1 MKIRF
6 AVISILV
13 STLTA
18 CGGGG
23 GGGGGGGPSQP
34 DVFYV
39 RATAGSDANDGMT
52 AATAFQT
59 INAAISAL
67 TDGDTVIV
75 GPGTYNETIDLNPPG
90 GTEQSPILFQA
101 DPSGS
106 MTADPPG
113 PVILNGRRNGSTIRL
128 TNFPYTTI
136 DGFQVTGA
144 SGNNNAAIQI
154 RTGSDHVTVQNCIV
168 RDNVDDPGTFVH
180 GIRVQDSDDALIFN
194 NLVHDNSGQGIGI
207 LGNGSG
213 SQRARVIN
221 NTVVRNNR
229 GISIGTGNTASADAF
244 LLNNI
249 FQNNVDGQDRDR
261 NVVISEGPPSSIDG
275 YDAQHN
281 LVFPSSYNPT
291 DLPRPTDINED
302 ALFVEAS
309 GDNFRL
315 SQPAG
320 GQEVQSPAVDAG
332 SIDGVPGSPVDF
344 SGLLLRTT
352 ASNGQADAPPIDL
365 GFHDLSEPAGGGL
378 TFYVRAAAG
387 DDSNN
392 GMSPGE
398 AFKTISTAVTRAF
411 AGDVIVVGPGQ
422 YNEAIINPPSG
433 EAGKLLTFLGDPTG
447 RLTGD
452 ADIAGPVTVDANGQ
466 RAAFSLAGAEFLII
480 EGFTV
485 TGGSEAGIEVRSDSS
500 NLTIR
505 NCESLG
511 NPDNG
516 ILIRDSSSVLVFN
529 NLVARNDG
537 TGILVGGTSG
547 SHDVQVVN
555 NTVANNGDRG
565 IRVGE
570 GSATS
575 TDVLLQNNIIQDND
589 SAGLQANEQSVETLQ
604 VAFNLVLPENY
615 IPQQIQ
621 GPNDINDDAEFVGPD
636 DYHLV
641 QATSPAVDAGD
652 PATDV
657 ALANALSVRTT
668 DPDGARDMGRVDLG
682 YHYAIP

>member
-6 AVISILV
+6 AFISVLV

-23 GGGGGGGPSQP
+23 GGGNEPSRP

-39 RATAGSDANDGMT
+39 RGVAGSNANDGLT
-52 AATAFQT
+52 PATAFQT
-59 INAAISAL
+59 IGAALSVL

-90 GTEQSPILFQA
+90 GTELSPIVLQA

-113 PVILNGRRNGSTIRL
+113 PVILNGGRNGSTIRL
-128 TNFPYTTI
+128 TNFPYLTI
-136 DGFQVTGA
+136 DGFQVTGS

-154 RTGSDHVTVQNCIV
+154 RAESNHVTVQNCIV
-168 RDNVDDPGTFVH
+168 RNNADEPGTVVH
-180 GIRVQDSDDALIFN
+180 GIRVQDSDDVLLFN

-229 GISIGTGNTASADAF
+229 GITIGTSNTASADAF

-249 FQNNVDGQDRDR
+249 FQNNVDLQERDR
-261 NVVISEGPPSSIDG
+261 NIVVAEGPPSSIDG
-275 YDAQHN
+275 YDAQYN

-291 DLPRPTDINED
+291 DLRRPTDINED
-302 ALFVEAS
+302 ALFVDAS
-309 GDNFRL
+309 EGNFRL
-315 SQPAG
+315 SQAAG
-320 GQEVQSPAVDAG
+320 GQEAQSPAVDAG

-365 GFHDLSEPAGGGL
+365 GFHDISEPAGGGL

-387 DDSNN
+387 SDSND
-392 GMSPGE
+392 GLSPSQ
-398 AFKTISTAVTRAF
+398 AFQTISSAVARAF

-422 YNEAIINPPSG
+422 YNEAIVDPPSG
-433 EAGKLLTFLGDPTG
+433 QADRLLTFLGDPTG

-452 ADIAGPVTVDANGQ
+452 GDAAGPVVVDAGGSQ
-466 RAAFSLAGAEFLII
+466 RAAFSLAGAEFII
-480 EGFTV
+480 VEGFTV
-485 TGGSEAGIEVRSDSS
+485 TGGTEAGIEVRSSSS

-505 NCESLG
+505 NCVSVD

-516 ILIRDSSSVLVFN
+516 IRVRDSSNVLLFN
-529 NLVARNDG
+529 NLVVRNGG
-537 TGILVGGTSG
+537 TGILIGGTSG
-547 SHDVQVVN
+547 SQDIQAVN

-565 IRVGE
+565 IRVGD
-570 GSATS
+570 GSVPTS
-575 TDVLLQNNIIQDND
+575 GVLLQNNIVQDND
-589 SAGLQANEQSVETLQ
+589 STGIQANNESAESVDVLY
-604 VAFNLVLPENY
+604 NLVSPENY
-615 IPQQIQ
+615 FPQTLEH
-621 GPNDINDDAEFVGPD
+621 PNDINEDAEFVGSD

-652 PATDV
+652 PSTDTT
-657 ALANALSVRTT
+657 LANALSVRTT
-668 DPDGARDMGRVDLG
+668 DPAGTRDMGRLDLG